1 MTAPDVLTDIA
12 RAGGVAA
19 GAFLIALSLLMIVR
33 PRAALAGLSRMGSTP
48 AIHFGELGLRAAA
61 GAAIALAAPTSRWPE
76 GLFWGGLFLV
86 VSSAVLALAPRRW
99 HAAYSAWWAR
109 RIPPAS
115 VPVFALGS
123 LLAGGALVF
132 AVI

>member
-1 MTAPDVLTDIA
+1 MSAILIETA
-12 RAGGVAA
+12 RGGAIAA
-19 GAFLIALSLLMIVR
+19 GAFLIALSLLMILR

-48 AIHFGELGLRAAA
+48 LIHFGELALRGAA
-61 GAAIALAAPTSRWPE
+61 GAAIALAAPTSRHPDV
-76 GLFWGGLFLV
+76 LFWVGLFLV
-86 VSSAVLALAPRRW
+86 GSSALLAIAPRRW

-123 LLAGGALVF
+123 LLAGGALVL
-132 AVI
+132 ALI